1 MNQSYFRHVR
11 IAFYVISVLCC
22 LLLFISVMFLP
33 LYAKLVYFGWILLSI
48 GLVAFSARLI
58 KGGMLDVI
66 ATLLVGCLLFTM
78 FLILNME
85 DADYGKSW
93 MILRFVIPFM
103 NIPSWWAIG
112 SWIKERVD
120 LSYLYK
126 ARRAADEINR
136 ILDKKILN
144 KKKIELLLEKYTEE
158 NREILAMVSLLQGIS
173 EDGSGEIIAE
183 TFEKAEERRIKVL
196 SVMINDLSKND
207 KGYRNEDLSGQNSF
221 HLLKRVTADISRCEW
236 KKPNPTMV
244 TSADYMKLK
253 NQLKHLKHQ

>member
-1 MNQSYFRHVR
+1 MNSRFYTRVR
-11 IAFYVISVLCC
+11 IAFYIGSVLCC
-22 LLLFISVMFLP
+22 LLLFFSIMFLP
-33 LYAKLVYFGWILLSI
+33 LYTKLIYFGWILLSI
-48 GLVAFSARLI
+48 GLVAFSARLF
-58 KGGMLDVI
+58 KGGMVDMV

-85 DADYGKSW
+85 EADYGKLW

-103 NIPSWWAIG
+103 NLPSWWAIG

-136 ILDKKILN
+136 ILDKKIKN

-158 NREILAMVSLLQGIS
+158 KREILAMVSLLQGIS

-183 TFEKAEERRIKVL
+183 FFEKAEERRIKVL
-196 SVMINDLSKND
+196 SVMINELSKND
-207 KGYRNEDLSGQNSF
+207 KEYKNEDLSGQNSF
-221 HLLKRVTADISRCEW
+221 YLLKRVTADISRCEW
-236 KKPNPTMV
+236 KKPNPTVV
-244 TSADYMKLK
+244 TSADYMALK
-253 NQLKHLKHQ
+253 NQLKQLR